1 MIYLFLADGFEEVEA
16 LCPYDLLLRAGADV
30 KTVSIG
36 DGLDVTGTH
45 GVCVRAD
52 MNIADASADAEMV
65 VLPGG
70 MPGAS
75 NLDSSDKVDE
85 ILRRCYEK
93 GGFVAAICAAPLVLG
108 KRGML
113 SGRRATCFPGFEK
126 YLEGAQV
133 TGNSV
138 ETDGNVITGR
148 GMGTAFEFGLA
159 LIRALYGNCRAREIK
174 EKTMAD

>member
-16 LCPYDLLLRAGADV
+16 LCPYDLLLRAGAQV

-36 DGLDVTGTH
+36 KGLEVTGTH
-45 GVCVRAD
+45 GVTVRAD
-52 MNIADASADAEMV
+52 MNIDDITEEAEMV

-75 NLDSSDKVDE
+75 NLDASEKVDA
-85 ILRRCYEK
+85 ILRRTYEA
-93 GGFVAAICAAPLVLG
+93 GRYVAAICAAPMVLG

-113 SGRRATCFPGFEK
+113 RGKRATCFPGFEK
-126 YLEGAQV
+126 YLEGADV
-133 TGNSV
+133 TGNLT
-138 ETDGNVITGR
+138 ETDGSVITAR
-148 GMGTAFEFGLA
+148 GMGAAFGFGLA
-159 LIRALYGNCRAREIK
+159 LIRALYGSNKAREIK